1 MCKLMHIYKFNA
13 LLHVRNSSVLLKEMR
28 KFNGDIWLHLLKNAS
43 VARFKSVWD
52 MLDIEIYAFFKFTFN
67 L

>member
-1 MCKLMHIYKFNA
+1 MHYYTSQT
-13 LLHVRNSSVLLKEMR
+13 RQSLKEMR

-52 MLDIEIYAFFKFTFN
+52 MLDIEIYAFFQVYI
-67 L
+67 

>member
-1 MCKLMHIYKFNA
+1 MHYYTSQT
-13 LLHVRNSSVLLKEMR
+13 RQSLKEMR